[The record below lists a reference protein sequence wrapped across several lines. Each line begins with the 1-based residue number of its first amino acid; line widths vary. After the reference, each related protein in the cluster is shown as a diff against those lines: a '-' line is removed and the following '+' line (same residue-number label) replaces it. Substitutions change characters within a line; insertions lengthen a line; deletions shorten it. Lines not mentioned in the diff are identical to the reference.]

1 MVEEF
6 DAVSLLRHVM
16 DTTDGRQPDVD
27 TKLLAQSSSLPIRAD
42 RRKLTRLLGT
52 IVGNAYKF
60 TSAGSVTAGAEIR
73 GNRVFFRVSDTG
85 IGIPNEARRM
95 IFDEFRQVDG
105 SHTRRYGGSG
115 LGLTLARQL
124 ARIMG
129 GDIDVDSE
137 PGFGS
142 TFVIDL
148 PVDQPG
154 RSRSTSIT

>member
-1 MVEEF
+1 
-6 DAVSLLRHVM
+6 
-16 DTTDGRQPDVD
+16 
-27 TKLLAQSSSLPIRAD
+27 
-42 RRKLTRLLGT
+42 
-52 IVGNAYKF
+52 
-60 TSAGSVTAGAEIR
+60 
-73 GNRVFFRVSDTG
+73 
-85 IGIPNEARRM
+85 M

-154 RSRSTSIT
+154 RARPVSGT